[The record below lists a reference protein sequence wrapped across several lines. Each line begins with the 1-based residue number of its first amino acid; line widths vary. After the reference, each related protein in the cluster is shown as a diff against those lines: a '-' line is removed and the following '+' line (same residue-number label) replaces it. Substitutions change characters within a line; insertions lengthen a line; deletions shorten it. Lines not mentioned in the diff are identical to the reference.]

1 MAEIH
6 YWHGFDRLVKGLAD
20 YYDSHPNYKVF
31 FHIVGDFFG
40 QREKD
45 DILPIIKQHKLENY
59 VTLHGAKHGE
69 ELDRLFEKADMAIGS
84 LARHRSGITHIKTLK
99 NREYAARGLS
109 FIYSETDSD
118 FENKPYILKVPADET
133 AIDINSLIHFYEK
146 QSLSPLEIRES
157 IRSLSWETQ
166 MNKAGVPAMRVRTLP
181 EALSDPTLNSGK
193 LIRTFESVEGVDG
206 PVHVPLVP
214 FGLSAVAIGTDL
226 PPPVLGAHT
235 TEVLKEIGYSV
246 PDIENFSNIRVI

>member
-1 MAEIH
+1 MA
-6 YWHGFDRLVKGLAD
+6 
-20 YYDSHPNYKVF
+20 S
-31 FHIVGDFFG
+31 
-40 QREKD
+40 
-45 DILPIIKQHKLENY
+45 
-59 VTLHGAKHGE
+59 
-69 ELDRLFEKADMAIGS
+69 GS

-166 MNKAGVPAMRVRTLP
+166 MNKII
-181 EALSDPTLNSGK
+181 NSIK
-193 LIRTFESVEGVDG
+193 IS
-206 PVHVPLVP
+206 
-214 FGLSAVAIGTDL
+214 
-226 PPPVLGAHT
+226 
-235 TEVLKEIGYSV
+235 
-246 PDIENFSNIRVI
+246 

>member
-1 MAEIH
+1 VTFSDYKTIFGIPTIQISNGIDFSQIKLKQQVNDTNKELHLIGVAEIH

-166 MNKAGVPAMRVRTLP
+166 MNKII
-181 EALSDPTLNSGK
+181 NSIK
-193 LIRTFESVEGVDG
+193 IS
-206 PVHVPLVP
+206 
-214 FGLSAVAIGTDL
+214 
-226 PPPVLGAHT
+226 
-235 TEVLKEIGYSV
+235 
-246 PDIENFSNIRVI
+246 